1 MENTRKTFLESIDD
15 TSKILV
21 LYDYLE
27 RNHFNLIDY
36 SDLLRWLWVQ
46 SLSVLDKFIHDI
58 ALNEMVSQFLCN
70 EEPTGKLKAFKF
82 TADQVR
88 NIVNTTDLSEREK
101 IVRFIFSER
110 NNYEAYQDP
119 DKICD
124 ALSYIWEEKHKL
136 QKISLKMGLTE
147 DYVKTKL
154 KNIVSRRNQIAHQND
169 MQSYNFEK
177 MDIDKEAVKDVITF
191 IKDFG
196 ESVYKCITE
205 I

>member
-1 MENTRKTFLESIDD
+1 MEIIKKEFLESIDNAD
-15 TSKILV
+15 NMLA

-27 RNHFNLIDY
+27 QNHFDAIDY
-36 SDLLRWLWVQ
+36 SDILRWLWVQ

-58 ALNEMVSQFLCN
+58 ALNEMVSQFLN
-70 EEPTGKLKAFKF
+70 KEELTGKFKAFKF

-88 NIVNTTDLSEREK
+88 NIINTTDLSEREK
-101 IVRFIFSER
+101 IVRSIFSER
-110 NNYEAYQDP
+110 NNYESYQDP

-136 QKISLKMGLTE
+136 QRISLKMELTE

-169 MQSYNFEK
+169 IQSYNFEK
-177 MDIDKEAVKDVITF
+177 MDIDKKDVKDVITF

-205 I
+205 M